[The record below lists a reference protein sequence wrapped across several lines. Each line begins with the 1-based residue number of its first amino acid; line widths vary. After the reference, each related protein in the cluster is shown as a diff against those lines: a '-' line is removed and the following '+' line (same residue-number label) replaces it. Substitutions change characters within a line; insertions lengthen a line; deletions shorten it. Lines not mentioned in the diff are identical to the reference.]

1 VKGRRAALGAL
12 AAVAVLAAV
21 YVGYMVPRRHLESLP
36 AVDLE
41 GAEAP
46 VAALIDERRAQ
57 VQERPSSGRDW
68 GRLAIA
74 LDVHDYRTEALA
86 CYAKAHELEPSE
98 FLWTYFAAIAAKRDA
113 SEEVGVWF
121 ERALAVRDDYAPLY
135 VRLGQLQLETG
146 EHDAAQTSF
155 TRALELDSST
165 IFARLGLARLLL
177 LRGELEASAEQL
189 AAAEQ
194 TRPGFR
200 EAYGVLAD
208 VYRRMGRVEELVWL
222 RRQLARMPDATP
234 MADPLLQA
242 EWAPHG
248 ASAFWHDQRGKQA
261 ARRGDYSTAIR
272 EHEKAIAIRPRAVFL
287 NNHAVALEGAER
299 VDEALATLEAALQL
313 DPGLAVLYINRASL
327 LRDAGRHEQAITTLR
342 EGLARAPTDIT
353 LIRELAWAL
362 ATAPDASLEAGRD
375 AVALCRRVLQRE
387 AGPSAETLDLLAM
400 GEATSG
406 RLPEAV
412 RLAREALEMA
422 ASEQDDELS
431 RQIAGRLEGYRSGRR
446 YIER

>member
-1 VKGRRAALGAL
+1 
-12 AAVAVLAAV
+12 
-21 YVGYMVPRRHLESLP
+21 M
-36 AVDLE
+36 
-41 GAEAP
+41 
-46 VAALIDERRAQ
+46 
-57 VQERPSSGRDW
+57 
-68 GRLAIA
+68 
-74 LDVHDYRTEALA
+74 
-86 CYAKAHELEPSE
+86 
-98 FLWTYFAAIAAKRDA
+98 
-113 SEEVGVWF
+113 WF

-155 TRALELDSST
+155 RRALELDSST

-234 MADPLLQA
+234 MADPLLRA

-327 LRDAGRHEQAITTLR
+327 LRDAGRHDQAITTLR

-353 LIRELAWAL
+353 L
-362 ATAPDASLEAGRD
+362 TK
-375 AVALCRRVLQRE
+375 
-387 AGPSAETLDLLAM
+387 PS
-400 GEATSG
+400 ATSG
-406 RLPEAV
+406 SWRGHSRPRPMPPLRQVATPSRWAGGCCCERPARAPRLSICWRWGRPRRAV
-412 RLAREALEMA
+412 FRKPFVWREMRSKWPGLSRTTSSLARSPA
-422 ASEQDDELS
+422 ASRATAAADDT
-431 RQIAGRLEGYRSGRR
+431 
-446 YIER
+446 